1 MVKISRT
8 ETGKRIR
15 KLIVERGM
23 TARDVQ
29 EAMNLDSPQAVY
41 RWMYG
46 DTLPSLENAVLL
58 GQLLEIPLDAIL
70 VLENGKYVCQQ
81 IFRLNLFEQSFLL
94 EQAKKENEPNRIQI
108 LSENMTSFFHPAFS
122 PTALRRK
129 HAAP

>member
-94 EQAKKENEPNRIQI
+94 EQAKKENEPNRIQD
-108 LSENMTSFFHPAFS
+108 LVGKYDVLFPSCFQSNS
-122 PTALRRK
+122 PS
-129 HAAP
+129 

>member
-1 MVKISRT
+1 MIKISRT

-23 TARDVQ
+23 TVRDVQ
-29 EAMNLDSPQAVY
+29 EAMNLDSPQAIY

-58 GQLLEIPLDAIL
+58 GQILEIPLDAIL
-70 VLENGKYVCQQ
+70 VLENGKYACQH

-94 EQAKKENEPNRIQI
+94 EQEGKGNGSDRIQT
-108 LSENMTSFFHPAFS
+108 LAEKYDALFPLFFQS
-122 PTALRRK
+122 NSSS
-129 HAAP
+129 